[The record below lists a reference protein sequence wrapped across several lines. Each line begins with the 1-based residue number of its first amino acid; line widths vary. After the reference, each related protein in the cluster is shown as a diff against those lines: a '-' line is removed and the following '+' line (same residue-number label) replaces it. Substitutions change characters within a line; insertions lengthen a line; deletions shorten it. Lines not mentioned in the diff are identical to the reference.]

1 MSLAAPRNP
10 RGAIQRRSP
19 STFAQIVPVACLT
32 MAVAARV
39 WIATF
44 RIVMRGVLGVGHDV
58 SLDLRL
64 LCRSLLLER

>member
-1 MSLAAPRNP
+1 
-10 RGAIQRRSP
+10 
-19 STFAQIVPVACLT
+19 